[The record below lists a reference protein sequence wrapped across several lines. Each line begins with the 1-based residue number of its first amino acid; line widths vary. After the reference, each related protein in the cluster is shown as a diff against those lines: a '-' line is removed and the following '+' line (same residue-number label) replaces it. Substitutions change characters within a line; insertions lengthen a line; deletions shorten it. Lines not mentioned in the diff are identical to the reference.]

1 MLLLVAVIAC
11 VVTFVAG
18 VNIVRNIKN
27 KQYAKVLVIAL
38 GLAILFI
45 GGYYLLLLFIPGM

>member
-18 VNIVRNIKN
+18 VNIVRNINN
-27 KQYAKVLVIAL
+27 KHYTKAIVLAL
-38 GLAILFI
+38 GLAIMFI
-45 GGYYLLLLFIPGM
+45 SGYYLLMLFITGM

>member
-11 VVTFVAG
+11 VVTFIAV

-27 KQYAKVLVIAL
+27 KHYVKALVIAL
-38 GLAILFI
+38 GMAIMFI
-45 GGYYLLLLFIPGM
+45 GGYYLLLLFITGM